1 MNVLALLVQPLRK
14 AKPSKPRASN
24 QEALDEGSN
33 SAEDTPLAEDAEPA
47 MSESSGTNQHFK
59 EIFKKL

>member
-14 AKPSKPRASN
+14 SKPSKPPASN
-24 QEALDEGSN
+24 QEDLDEGSD

-47 MSESSGTNQHFK
+47 MSESSGTDQHF
-59 EIFKKL
+59 